1 MNIHLVRSIEL
12 DETVYWDVVHLLQ
25 QHPGPLRFLSTE
37 EPIEI
42 MDVNERMVEDEEG
55 FTTKHK
61 VVFSLARVDADYK
74 SAPSF
79 PMKERFLSWEDLF
92 ARCDNHRKAHDI
104 GDLEGVFL
112 LTDVA
117 NEHNWFS
124 SGSEKALNGFVHT
137 ANWEYYFPGADR
149 RFPIAYLAATL
160 AMKQLA
166 FSTYKEL
173 MKYVHQ
179 TPIGCAMDYCQDKK
193 EVVHKMR
200 TADVCMDCLEYMS
213 TQNIPGSI
221 FGQVFNIMSSVRESM
236 LFKDRFKLTMVPS
249 KMELRGHTQK
259 IFLPDLGDIEIR
271 LTPLEKT
278 IYLFFLNH
286 PEGVEMNYLP
296 DHQEEISG
304 IYQQLSNQATNEGI
318 TSSVEALVDPL
329 SNSASEKIS
338 KIRRKFVA
346 AVGEEMA
353 QEYCIKGPNAGVK
366 TIKLDRNLV
375 VRKEA

>member
-1 MNIHLVRSIEL
+1 
-12 DETVYWDVVHLLQ
+12 
-25 QHPGPLRFLSTE
+25 
-37 EPIEI
+37 
-42 MDVNERMVEDEEG
+42 
-55 FTTKHK
+55 
-61 VVFSLARVDADYK
+61 
-74 SAPSF
+74 
-79 PMKERFLSWEDLF
+79 
-92 ARCDNHRKAHDI
+92 
-104 GDLEGVFL
+104 
-112 LTDVA
+112 
-117 NEHNWFS
+117 
-124 SGSEKALNGFVHT
+124 
-137 ANWEYYFPGADR
+137 
-149 RFPIAYLAATL
+149 
-160 AMKQLA
+160 
-166 FSTYKEL
+166 
-173 MKYVHQ
+173 
-179 TPIGCAMDYCQDKK
+179 
-193 EVVHKMR
+193 
-200 TADVCMDCLEYMS
+200 MDCLEYMS

-318 TSSVEALVDPL
+318 ASSVEALVDPL

-366 TIKLDRNLV
+366 TIKLDRDLV

>member
-1 MNIHLVRSIEL
+1 MNIHLIRSEEL
-12 DETVYWDVVHLLQ
+12 DETVYWDVLHLLQ

-37 EPIEI
+37 EPTEAV
-42 MDVNERMVEDEEG
+42 DVNERIVEDEEG
-55 FTTKHK
+55 FNTKHNLVRSESVYMK
-61 VVFSLARVDADYK
+61 IQK
-74 SAPSF
+74 HTF
-79 PMKERFLSWEDLF
+79 PMKERFLSWDTLF
-92 ARCDNHRKAHDI
+92 SICDGYRREHDI
-104 GDLEGVFL
+104 GDTEAVCL
-112 LTDVA
+112 LTDLG
-117 NEHNWFS
+117 NDHNWFS
-124 SGSEKALNGFVHT
+124 SGSEKDLNGFVHT
-137 ANWEYYFPGADR
+137 ANWDYYFPGADR

-166 FSTYKEL
+166 FSTYEEL

-179 TPIGCAMDYCQDKK
+179 IPIGCAMDYCQDKK
-193 EVVHKMR
+193 EVMHKMR
-200 TADVCMDCLEYMS
+200 TADVCVDCLEYMS
-213 TQNIPGSI
+213 TQKIPGSI
-221 FGQVFNIMSSVRESM
+221 FGQVFNIMNNVRESM
-236 LFKDRFKLTMVPS
+236 LFKDRFKLTLVPS

-286 PEGVEMNYLP
+286 PEGVEMNYLQ
-296 DHQEEISG
+296 DHREEMTR
-304 IYQQLSNQATNEGI
+304 IYQQLSNQATNEKI
-318 TSSVEALVDPL
+318 ATSIEALVDPL

-338 KIRRKFVA
+338 KIRRKFEA